1 MLDLTDDD
9 AFPDLSPEAD
19 PDRRGK
25 PFVASVAKCFQVLK
39 AFRRGQTELR
49 QRDLGLSEICK
60 LSGLDKSAAQ
70 RFSETLVTLG
80 YLEKDPGTRRYRP
93 GIALIDFYYTFMV
106 SHRLA
111 QIAMPILIEASK
123 VYDTTVN
130 LCELEG
136 TDAIYTVRIPQAKA
150 SYGTMLAGRRVPAFC
165 ASPGTV
171 LLAHMPEDEADAVLA
186 ASDLRKITEYT
197 VTDIPA
203 LKAQMAEARRLG
215 YHVSDQQSQIH
226 NVSTAA
232 PVLRMDGRAVAAVHI
247 PGYAPQWNLESV
259 HEKLVPLAV
268 ETARRIS
275 DSLTEAL

>member
-1 MLDLTDDD
+1 MLDLPDDD
-9 AFPDLSPEAD
+9 VQAAFAPDAPA
-19 PDRRGK
+19 DRRGK

-49 QRDLGLSEICK
+49 QRDLGLTEICK

-80 YLEKDPGTRRYRP
+80 YLEKDPQTRRYRP

-123 VYDTTVN
+123 VYDTTIN
-130 LCELEG
+130 LCELSG

-165 ASPGTV
+165 SSPGMV
-171 LLAHMPEDEADAVLA
+171 ILANLPEEESEAVFD
-186 ASDLRKITEYT
+186 ASDIRQVTEYT
-197 VTDIPA
+197 VTDRET
-203 LKAQMAEARRLG
+203 LRAQMAEARRQG
-215 YHVSDQQSQIH
+215 FHISDQQGQVG
-226 NVSTAA
+226 NVSVAA
-232 PVLRMDGRAVAAVHI
+232 PVLTPGGRAVAAVHI
-247 PGYAPQWNLESV
+247 PGYAPRWDLDSV
-259 HEKLVPLAV
+259 TEKLTPLAV
-268 ETARRIS
+268 ETAMRIS
-275 DSLTEAL
+275 DSLTDAM

>member
-1 MLDLTDDD
+1 MLDLPDEETLSGS
-9 AFPDLSPEAD
+9 FPDAD

-130 LCELEG
+130 MCELEG
-136 TDAIYTVRIPQAKA
+136 ADAIYTVRIPQAKA

-165 ASPGTV
+165 TAPGTV
-171 LLAHMPEDEADAVLA
+171 ILANMPEAEAEAVLA
-186 ASDLRKITEYT
+186 ASDLHKITEYT
-197 VTDIPA
+197 LTDIA
-203 LKAQMAEARRLG
+203 DLKAQMAEARRLG
-215 YHVSDQQSQIH
+215 YFVSNQQSQIH

-232 PVLRMDGRAVAAVHI
+232 PVLRADGRAVAAVHI

>member
-1 MLDLTDDD
+1 MLDLPDDHVL
-9 AFPDLSPEAD
+9 PDPLNEVSD
-19 PDRRGK
+19 DRRGK
-25 PFVASVAKCFQVLK
+25 PYVASVGKCFQVLK

-49 QRDLGLSEICK
+49 QRDLGLTEICK

-80 YLEKDPGTRRYRP
+80 YLEKDPNTRRYRP

-136 TDAIYTVRIPQAKA
+136 TDAIYTVRIPQARA

-165 ASPGTV
+165 TAPGTV
-171 LLAHMPEDEADAVLA
+171 ILAHMPKDEAEAVLA
-186 ASDLRKITEYT
+186 ASDLRKITDHT
-197 VTDIPA
+197 LTDMGD
-203 LKAQMAEARRLG
+203 LRRQMEEARRNG
-215 YHVSDQQSQIH
+215 YHVSDRQSQTH

-232 PVLRMDGRAVAAVHI
+232 PVLRQDGRAVAAVHI
-247 PGYAPQWNLESV
+247 PGYAPQWDLQSV
-259 HEKLVPLAV
+259 QEKLVPLAV
-268 ETARRIS
+268 DTARRIS
-275 DSLTEAL
+275 DSLTDAM